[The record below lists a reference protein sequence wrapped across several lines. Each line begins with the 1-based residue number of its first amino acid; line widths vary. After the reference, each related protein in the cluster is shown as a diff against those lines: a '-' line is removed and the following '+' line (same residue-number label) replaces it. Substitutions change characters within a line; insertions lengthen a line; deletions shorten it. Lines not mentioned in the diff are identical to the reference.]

1 MHIQYIIHCQEYAG
15 YIYCIDQCTV
25 VLQWVPCSAVDPVVL
40 ERMAVCILN
49 YARASDKI
57 SYEDHYYQPTA
68 LSRVQYGPRA
78 SPRAILVT
86 LDNAS
91 V

>member
-1 MHIQYIIHCQEYAG
+1 MSSSAG
-15 YIYCIDQCTV
+15 VGAMLGQMV
-25 VLQWVPCSAVDPVVL
+25 Q
-40 ERMAVCILN
+40 RMAANNLD
-49 YARASDKI
+49 YALASDKI
-57 SYEDHYYQPTA
+57 LYEDHYFAPTA

>member
-1 MHIQYIIHCQEYAG
+1 MHCQRRAG
-15 YIYCIDQCTV
+15 YI
-25 VLQWVPCSAVDPVVL
+25 CSIRLVCSSAGVGAMLEVML
-40 ERMAVCILN
+40 ERMTVWNLK
-49 YARASDKI
+49 YALASDKI
-57 SYEDHYYQPTA
+57 LYEDHYFTPTA
-68 LSRVQYGPRA
+68 LSRVQYDPRA